1 MQQETQETQEEV
13 ERMLRS
19 SGSLTIDKLITQNA
33 EILKKWDALNSK
45 IDNIEKMIIKF
56 IESKKEEISDVVV
69 GVILIMK
76 PFV

>member
-1 MQQETQETQEEV
+1 MQQEMQEEV

>member
-1 MQQETQETQEEV
+1 MQQETQEGL

-19 SGSLTIDKLITQNA
+19 SGNLTIDKLIMQNS
-33 EILKKWDALNSK
+33 EILKKWDALNNK
-45 IDNIEKMIIKF
+45 IDNIEKLIIDL
-56 IESKKEEISDVVV
+56 IESKKEEISDVVL

>member
-1 MQQETQETQEEV
+1 MQQETQEGL

-19 SGSLTIDKLITQNA
+19 SGNLTIDKLIMQNS
-33 EILKKWDALNSK
+33 EILKKWDALNNK
-45 IDNIEKMIIKF
+45 IDNIEKVIIDF
-56 IESKKEEISDVVV
+56 IESKKEEISDVVL